1 MIVLGNVIFLSDWYG
16 NVIVSDVCL
25 VEYNFIFYFVTLGG
39 GERADARHTVN
50 PERDIRLP
58 SILAGLC
65 HHGSWVVCREILRM
79 SGRRRGAAS
88 CAC

>member
-1 MIVLGNVIFLSDWYG
+1 M
-16 NVIVSDVCL
+16 IVSDVCL

-65 HHGSWVVCREILRM
+65 HHGS
-79 SGRRRGAAS
+79 
-88 CAC
+88 